1 MQESPTDDLKPR
13 ERLERR
19 GARCLCDDEL
29 LAVLLDTI
37 GNAKN
42 APEHDARKVLQT
54 SNGSFFQLSRW
65 EISDFLAL
73 GISWLRACNLVAA
86 FEIGRRIEE
95 RTEFSAPLTTAEDIF
110 KFFERKALPLDREKC
125 WVLCTDAKNRVIRFE
140 EITAGTATASVFHPR
155 DFLRPAIRANAS
167 ALALV
172 HNHPSGDAS
181 PSASDIRITRSL
193 AEACKIFDIRLL
205 DHVIIGRR
213 NIPPHT
219 RGYFS
224 FSDAGLLP

>member
-29 LAVLLDTI
+29 LAVLLDTV

-42 APEHDARKVLQT
+42 TPESDAHKVLQT

-65 EISDFLAL
+65 EISDFLSL

-110 KFFERKALPLDREKC
+110 KFFERKTLPLDREKC

-213 NIPPHT
+213 NTPPHT

-224 FSDAGLLP
+224 FSDSGLLP

>member
-1 MQESPTDDLKPR
+1 MDTQSPTDDLRPR

-29 LAVLLDTI
+29 LAVLLET
-37 GNAKN
+37 GTAAKN
-42 APEHDARKVLQT
+42 GPEEAARKVLNT
-54 SNGSFFQLSRW
+54 ATGSLFQISRW
-65 EISDFLAL
+65 ELSDFLAL
-73 GISWLRACNLVAA
+73 GLSWRRACALVAA

-95 RTEFSAPLTTAEDIF
+95 RKEFSAPLSSSEDIF

-125 WVLCTDAKNRVIRFE
+125 WVLCADAKNRVIRFE
-140 EITAGTATASVFHPR
+140 EITAGTASASAFHPR

-167 ALALV
+167 ALVLV
-172 HNHPSGDAS
+172 HNHPSGDSS
-181 PSASDIRITRSL
+181 PSSSDIRITKSL
-193 AEACKIFDIRLL
+193 AEACKIFEIRLL

-219 RGYFS
+219 HGYFS
-224 FSDAGLLP
+224 FADAGML

>member
-42 APEHDARKVLQT
+42 TPEHDARKVLQT

-181 PSASDIRITRSL
+181 PSASDIRITRALS
-193 AEACKIFDIRLL
+193 EACKIFDIRLL